1 MKPDLHLFEKDLK
14 NKSLVGSNAPPR
26 TIRAKDLDG
35 NNKKLTLL
43 KGAGD
48 PPLYELKYTK
58 DGTVITRIF
67 ADGANTGDLLYWDGS
82 AWVVLAA
89 PNETAMR
96 VLTISSGS
104 LSWTSTE
111 DCG

>member
-1 MKPDLHLFEKDLK
+1 MRPDLHLFKRDLK
-14 NKSLVGSNAPPR
+14 NKPLVGSNAPPR
-26 TIRAKDLDG
+26 TIRAKDLDE
-35 NNKKLTLL
+35 NNCKLTLL
-43 KGAGD
+43 EGEGD

-67 ADGANTGDLLYWDGS
+67 ADGTNTGDLLYWNGV

-96 VLTISSGS
+96 VLTISSGA